1 MAVQLNL
8 AYSKKIGLP
17 EYSSHSLAVSVT
29 AEIANLD
36 QIETEVKKL
45 YGRVQRAVDEQIV
58 NAGFV
63 PGQQPAAVNTP
74 AAEPPAPKAWKCS
87 AKQRDLVL
95 KIVKENN
102 LDRAE
107 VDALAVQRFGHGV
120 TDLNKLEAS
129 GLIGE
134 MLERY
139 NGKQLR
145 RAA

>member
-36 QIETEVKKL
+36 QIEVEVQKL

-63 PGQQPAAVNTP
+63 PGQQPAAVAAT
-74 AAEPPAPKAWKCS
+74 AAEPPAPKVWKCS
-87 AKQRDLVL
+87 TKQRDLVL
-95 KIVKENN
+95 KIVSDNSIDKGVVE
-102 LDRAE
+102 
-107 VDALAVQRFGHGV
+107 ALAVQRFKRGV
-120 TDLNKLEAS
+120 TGLNKLEMS
-129 GLIGE
+129 GLIDE
-134 MLERY
+134 LLERY
-139 NGKQLR
+139 GRKLG